1 MSKSSSFSIFFLKS
15 IPAVAVAVVDNAVVV
30 EGVDAVGGID
40 SVVVA
45 DAVVAVESHT
55 SFEAVELDVLVA
67 EAADTSLAVVV
78 VAAVVA
84 LVLFLDNAVQAQ
96 P

>member
-1 MSKSSSFSIFFLKS
+1 MSLVYFQL
-15 IPAVAVAVVDNAVVV
+15 IPAAAVAVVDNAVVV

-55 SFEAVELDVLVA
+55 SFVAVELDVLVA
-67 EAADTSLAVVV
+67 EAADTSLVVVVV
-78 VAAVVA
+78 VAVAVVA
-84 LVLFLDNAVQAQ
+84 LVLFLDNVVQAQ